1 MKKSKESSG
10 LLIMLLVVLAI
21 VFMVLF
27 VLVHADAMPVL
38 YTGTINELAQEIGGQ
53 HAL

>member
-27 VLVHADAMPVL
+27 VLVHAEVMPVL
-38 YTGTINELAQEIGGQ
+38 YTDTINELAQGIGE
-53 HAL
+53 